1 MSAINRQV
9 AFLQVNGHG
18 ASQKSV
24 KPELSTSG
32 GTVNGDARL
41 LFA

>member
-1 MSAINRQV
+1 MSAINPEV

-18 ASQKSV
+18 ASHKTV
-24 KPELSTSG
+24 KRELSTSG
-32 GTVNGDARL
+32 GTANGDARL